1 MRKLCTL
8 FLALALSLGLAVPAW
23 AAEFSD
29 VPETHWA
36 RPFVDE
42 VSEAG
47 IMKGTGNGQFS
58 PDGTVTAAE
67 FAAMLA
73 RAFWPE
79 ALEENTAQTPAGSPW
94 WAPAVQTVYQQ
105 GGFQSTSID
114 TDFSAPEVD
123 GTKVTAPLSRYD
135 MAGMLYDVLRAK
147 GLPLGTEREAEINK
161 SYLSDWDQVPAQY
174 GDPVAYVMAT
184 GVLTGKSGN
193 RFAGADTMIRG
204 EAAAAMSRLL
214 AYSSAH
220 TVS

>member
-1 MRKLCTL
+1 MKKLCTL

-23 AAEFSD
+23 AATFSD
-29 VPETHWA
+29 VSETHWA

-58 PDGTVTAAE
+58 PDGTMTAAE

-79 ALEENTAQTPAGSPW
+79 ALEANTAQAPAGSPW
-94 WAPAVQTVYQQ
+94 WLGPVQTIYQQ
-105 GGFQSTSID
+105 GGFKSTSID
-114 TDFSAPEVD
+114 TDFSAAEAG
-123 GTKVTAPLSRYD
+123 GTKVTSPLSRYD

-147 GLPLGTEREAEINK
+147 GLPLGTERDAEINK
-161 SYLSDWDQVPAQY
+161 SYLSDWEQVPAEY
-174 GDPVAYVMAT
+174 GDAVAYVMAT

-193 RFAGADTMIRG
+193 RFAGADTMSRG

-214 AYSSAH
+214 AYSAAH
-220 TVS
+220 S

>member
-94 WAPAVQTVYQQ
+94 WAPAVRTVYQQ

-114 TDFSAPEVD
+114 TDFSAPEAD

-161 SYLSDWDQVPAQY
+161 SYLSDWDQVPAEY

-220 TVS
+220 PVS